1 MFVIAFIKKKK
12 RMNTTNTT
20 AVATPSWTSWLY
32 TDKTPF
38 NIISLSD
45 FTAAITGY
53 VFAEVIGH
61 TSGYKQATQ
70 SFFVSLVARAITE
83 GGWIPMF
90 SSLNNSQKNEILVG
104 VLSAAAAK
112 MKNKSVS
119 KGVIMGV
126 SIDLVAEDI
135 IRMLGLSD
143 VNLLT
148 YGFNGLGGS
157 NPIKVMP

>member
-1 MFVIAFIKKKK
+1 MFFLFVIAFIKKRK

-20 AVATPSWTSWLY
+20 TPSWTSWLY

-112 MKNKSVS
+112 MKNKSVT

-135 IRMLGLSD
+135 IRMFGLSD
-143 VNLLT
+143 VNLLQ
-148 YGFNGLGGS
+148 YGVDGFGGN

>member
-1 MFVIAFIKKKK
+1 
-12 RMNTTNTT
+12 
-20 AVATPSWTSWLY
+20 
-32 TDKTPF
+32 
-38 NIISLSD
+38 
-45 FTAAITGY
+45 
-53 VFAEVIGH
+53 
-61 TSGYKQATQ
+61 
-70 SFFVSLVARAITE
+70 
-83 GGWIPMF
+83 MF

-112 MKNKSVS
+112 MKNKSVT

-148 YGFNGLGGS
+148 YGINGLGGS